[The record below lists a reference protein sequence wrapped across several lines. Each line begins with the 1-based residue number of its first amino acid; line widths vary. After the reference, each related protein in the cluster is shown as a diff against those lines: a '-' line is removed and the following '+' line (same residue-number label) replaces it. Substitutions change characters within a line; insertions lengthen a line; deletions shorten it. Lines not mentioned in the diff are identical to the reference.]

1 MEFLIRF
8 CRTAHLVF
16 CSLFPSFSVSQY
28 LQGESDHNLTHYRR
42 DCMELPVKKIPLFP
56 RDPAHASGP
65 NGTLGFFIP
74 LVFPLAAPFLL
85 YRLKRTG
92 YSGCRII
99 VKDRGLLVFA
109 TR

>member
-8 CRTAHLVF
+8 CRTAHLVL
-16 CSLFPSFSVSQY
+16 CSLFPSFTASLY
-28 LQGESDHNLTHYRR
+28 FQGEGDTNSIHYKH
-42 DCMELPVKKIPLFP
+42 DCIEVPVKKIPLFLS
-56 RDPAHASGP
+56 DPAHASGP

-85 YRLKRTG
+85 YRLKRTA

>member
-1 MEFLIRF
+1 MDLLKRF
-8 CRTAHLVF
+8 QRTALLVLF
-16 CSLFPSFSVSQY
+16 SLFPTFFETQY
-28 LQGESDHNLTHYRR
+28 VQRASDNITPYRN
-42 DCMELPVKKIPLFP
+42 DYIEVPVIKIPLFL

-92 YSGCRII
+92 FSGCRIT